1 MAAMIRLKLEGPG
14 VCDPRIYTLR
24 QSRPATRFWHLGGY
38 VIRLSSCGIRSPI
51 TAIGVYSPPFSQF
64 VWGHLSKVGKINPV
78 FAVPRRPFT
87 QASIEGNNSVFA
99 RHFWNRREFNTLAD
113 VDRQLGWFNN
123 SSLKYTDYQ
132 KPDSKKE
139 KTEIVPNLYFLRQIK
154 ESESKPGQGCI
165 NLLNEEI
172 PLPAEWIN
180 FFVVAKWNLKNET
193 LTVFKEQDKQQITLY
208 EKSFLINKT
217 KKINLN

>member
-1 MAAMIRLKLEGPG
+1 MFLPDTFGIEENL
-14 VCDPRIYTLR
+14 TLC
-24 QSRPATRFWHLGGY
+24 PMFD
-38 VIRLSSCGIRSPI
+38 C
-51 TAIGVYSPPFSQF
+51 
-64 VWGHLSKVGKINPV
+64 
-78 FAVPRRPFT
+78 
-87 QASIEGNNSVFA
+87 
-99 RHFWNRREFNTLAD
+99 
-113 VDRQLGWFNN
+113 QLGWFNN

-132 KPDSKKE
+132 KPNSKKE

-193 LTVFKEQDKQQITLY
+193 LTVFKRAR
-208 EKSFLINKT
+208 
-217 KKINLN
+217 